1 LRTFCRLQ
9 PVAASARDGGWEKQ
23 PSHALGLVVSL
34 ALTLP
39 VTLIVLFGALLHASW
54 NALIKSAADKSLDTA
69 LIHVMGGAVA
79 VPLVLLAGLP
89 PTASLPYLAASIII
103 HIGYYFALA
112 GAYKHGDL
120 GLTYPIMRG
129 LAPLLVAIVSGFVI
143 GETLSLPGWLGVAG
157 ISIGVLLV
165 GLSRAMWANSAH
177 RAALGFALS
186 NAVIIAIYTV
196 VDGLGVRVAVE
207 HGGSALQYVSTLFL
221 LDGFPYF
228 LFVMSQRKAQQRVD
242 AWSYMLGR
250 WPLALL
256 GTLASLGS
264 YGIALWAMTQAPVAT
279 VAALREVSVLFAA
292 VLGALFLKE
301 AFGLQR
307 GAGTLLI
314 VGGIAA
320 LRLA

>member
-1 LRTFCRLQ
+1 
-9 PVAASARDGGWEKQ
+9 
-23 PSHALGLVVSL
+23 
-34 ALTLP
+34 
-39 VTLIVLFGALLHASW
+39 
-54 NALIKSAADKSLDTA
+54 
-69 LIHVMGGAVA
+69 
-79 VPLVLLAGLP
+79 
-89 PTASLPYLAASIII
+89 
-103 HIGYYFALA
+103 
-112 GAYKHGDL
+112 
-120 GLTYPIMRG
+120 
-129 LAPLLVAIVSGFVI
+129 
-143 GETLSLPGWLGVAG
+143 
-157 ISIGVLLV
+157 
-165 GLSRAMWANSAH
+165 
-177 RAALGFALS
+177 
-186 NAVIIAIYTV
+186 
-196 VDGLGVRVAVE
+196 
-207 HGGSALQYVSTLFL
+207 LQYVSTLFL

>member
-1 LRTFCRLQ
+1 MI
-9 PVAASARDGGWEKQ
+9 
-23 PSHALGLVVSL
+23 L

-54 NALIKSAADKSLDTA
+54 NALVKSSTDKSLDTA
-69 LIHVMGGAVA
+69 LIHVLGGAVA
-79 VPLVLLAGLP
+79 LPLVWLAGLP
-89 PTASLPYLAASIII
+89 PPASLPYLAASIII
-103 HIGYYFALA
+103 HIGYYIALA

-129 LAPLLVAIVSGFVI
+129 LAPLLVALASGIVI
-143 GETLSLPGWLGVAG
+143 GEELSRLGWLGVAG
-157 ISIGVLLV
+157 ISSGVLLV
-165 GLSRAMWANSAH
+165 GLSRAVFAQGAH

-196 VDGLGVRVAVE
+196 VDGLGVRVAAD
-207 HGGSALQYVSTLFL
+207 HGGSALQYVATLFL
-221 LDGFPYF
+221 VDGFPYF
-228 LFVMSQRKAQQRVD
+228 LFVMSQRKPQQRTD
-242 AWSYMLGR
+242 AWTYMRRR

-292 VLGALFLKE
+292 LLGAVFLKE

-314 VGGIAA
+314 VTGVAA

>member
-1 LRTFCRLQ
+1 MI
-9 PVAASARDGGWEKQ
+9 
-23 PSHALGLVVSL
+23 L

-54 NALIKSAADKSLDTA
+54 NALVKSSTDKSLDTA
-69 LIHVMGGAVA
+69 LIHVLGGAVA
-79 VPLVLLAGLP
+79 LPLVWLAGLP
-89 PTASLPYLAASIII
+89 PPASLPYLAASIII
-103 HIGYYFALA
+103 HIGYYIALA

-129 LAPLLVAIVSGFVI
+129 LAPLLVALASGIVI
-143 GETLSLPGWLGVAG
+143 GEELSRLGWLGVAG
-157 ISIGVLLV
+157 ISSGVLLV
-165 GLSRAMWANSAH
+165 GLSRAVFAQGAH

-196 VDGLGVRVAVE
+196 VDGLGVRVAAD
-207 HGGSALQYVSTLFL
+207 HGGSALQYVATLFL
-221 LDGFPYF
+221 IDGFPYF
-228 LFVMSQRKAQQRVD
+228 LFVMSQRKPQQRTD
-242 AWSYMLGR
+242 AWTYMRRR

-292 VLGALFLKE
+292 LLGAVFLKE

-314 VGGIAA
+314 VTGVAA

>member
-1 LRTFCRLQ
+1 MI
-9 PVAASARDGGWEKQ
+9 
-23 PSHALGLVVSL
+23 L

-54 NALIKSAADKSLDTA
+54 NALVKSSADKSLDTA
-69 LIHVMGGAVA
+69 LIHVLGGAVA
-79 VPLVLLAGLP
+79 LPMVWLAGLP
-89 PTASLPYLAASIII
+89 PQASLPYLAASIII
-103 HIGYYFALA
+103 HIGYYIALA

-129 LAPLLVAIVSGFVI
+129 LAPLLVAVASGIVI
-143 GETLSLPGWLGVAG
+143 GEHLSMPGWLGVAG

-165 GLSRAMWANSAH
+165 GLSRAAFAHGAH
-177 RAALGFALS
+177 RSALGFALS

-196 VDGLGVRVAVE
+196 VDGLGVRAAVA
-207 HGGSALQYVSTLFL
+207 HGGSALQYVATLFL

-228 LFVMSQRKAQQRVD
+228 IFVMSQRKAQRRAD
-242 AWSYMLGR
+242 AWTYMRRR

-292 VLGALFLKE
+292 LLGAVFLKE

-314 VGGIAA
+314 VSGVAA